1 VDNQPNDKSDFGR
14 TNPSSRA
21 YATEGMAGSEPY
33 EEDSYED
40 LASEA
45 ERGVSRA
52 AAGIRDQFNGI
63 VDYFNDK
70 GVQEV
75 MDDVTGY
82 VKSHPAQALIGA
94 AVIGFFVGRIA
105 RRS

>member
-40 LASEA
+40 LAAEA
-45 ERGVSRA
+45 ERSVSRA
-52 AAGIRDQFNGI
+52 ASSILGRLNGI
-63 VDYFNDK
+63 VDYFHDN